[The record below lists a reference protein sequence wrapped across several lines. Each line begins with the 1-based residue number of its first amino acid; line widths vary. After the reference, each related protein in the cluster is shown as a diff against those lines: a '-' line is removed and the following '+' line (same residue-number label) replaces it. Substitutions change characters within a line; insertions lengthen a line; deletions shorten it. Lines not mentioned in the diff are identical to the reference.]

1 MTWRVQQPIPGG
13 GGGVQGLHEAST
25 LSIMFYFYTLPLRSD
40 SHLGKQARPTQ
51 APGVSQRA
59 RGGVSVIGLLNPEGG
74 REWLYTLA
82 LAWARA
88 QVGRLR
94 LGYLPPPAAPPWV

>member
-1 MTWRVQQPIPGG
+1 M
-13 GGGVQGLHEAST
+13 
-25 LSIMFYFYTLPLRSD
+25 
-40 SHLGKQARPTQ
+40 
-51 APGVSQRA
+51 
-59 RGGVSVIGLLNPEGG
+59 IGLLNPEGG

-94 LGYLPPPAAPPWV
+94 LGYPPPAPHGSKFPST

>member
-1 MTWRVQQPIPGG
+1 M
-13 GGGVQGLHEAST
+13 
-25 LSIMFYFYTLPLRSD
+25 
-40 SHLGKQARPTQ
+40 
-51 APGVSQRA
+51 
-59 RGGVSVIGLLNPEGG
+59 IGLLNPEGG

-94 LGYLPPPAAPPWV
+94 LGYPHPSLPPPMGLSFPLPELRAAGFLLIASA